1 MGGWG
6 SGVTFHCTVRVVLVL
21 GLEEGWQKQGV
32 LGEHH
37 VDHWQLD
44 ELRAHRAFWKIQ
56 EL

>member
-1 MGGWG
+1 MR
-6 SGVTFHCTVRVVLVL
+6 GVTFHGTVRVFLVL

-44 ELRAHRAFWKIQ
+44 ELRAHGAFWKIQ